1 MPFTLRAAL
10 WLLPFAL
17 YAASPFVTAW
27 TLKEAITGGNVAVI
41 DALVEWGSVRVT
53 LRKSLTSAAF
63 DRPMEFR
70 LAPTSSVA
78 AGPVG
83 PGPVAPGP
91 VASGWWE
98 RFKTY
103 VGTAAVDRLVDRY
116 ANAEGLPT
124 LVAYGQ
130 AYKRYVAS
138 VEDTPR
144 TLATLPRRVSAF
156 WSRLLHVEFV
166 TPIAFE
172 IEMADKF
179 DPMRRFTGLFE
190 FRELRWK
197 LTELY
202 VHSARHPLPRL
213 ATLMAARDPNER

>member
-27 TLKEAITGGNVAVI
+27 TLKEAITGGNVAVV
-41 DALVEWGSVRVT
+41 DALVEWDSVRVT

-70 LAPTSSVA
+70 VPPTSAVA
-78 AGPVG
+78 DAGVG
-83 PGPVAPGP
+83 PG
-91 VASGWWE
+91 WWA
-98 RFKTY
+98 RLKSY

-130 AYKRYVAS
+130 AYKRYVAN
-138 VEDTPR
+138 VENTPR

-156 WSRLLHVEFV
+156 WSRVLHVEFV
-166 TPIAFE
+166 TPVAFE

-213 ATLMAARDPNER
+213 AALMAARDPNER